1 MGWMDPSPP
10 KLWSPVLC
18 RAVAGLDSGVFG
30 GLLVIV
36 WFCWSG
42 WLRGDYWWSK
52 LNVVG
57 AFFFGERA
65 FQAGFGWATLS
76 GAALLLLIYALLGA
90 LLAWLTPAPPRWYR
104 SVLFGLV
111 GALVFQL
118 AADRWLWKQFHPF
131 AATYFPRP
139 ATLAANLIFGLSM
152 VRLGSRNL
160 AVLRAFGG
168 WKPPDPPPPP
178 DPGPPPPCEEV
189 SSNPAAT
196 PTESAPPDC

>member
-10 KLWSPVLC
+10 KPWPPALC
-18 RAVAGLDSGVFG
+18 RAVAGLDAGVFG
-30 GLLVIV
+30 GLLVV
-36 WFCWSG
+36 AWFCWAG
-42 WLRGDYWWSK
+42 WLRGDFWWSK
-52 LNVVG
+52 LNVAG

-65 FQAGFGWATLS
+65 FQGGFGWMTLS

-90 LLAWLTPAPPRWYR
+90 LLAWLTPPPPHWYR

-139 ATLAANLIFGLSM
+139 ITLAANLIFGLSM
-152 VRLGSRNL
+152 VRLGRRNL

-168 WKPPDPPPPP
+168 WKPPAPPPAP
-178 DPGPPPPCEEV
+178 DLVPAIPGEEVSSGPPPPQD
-189 SSNPAAT
+189 
-196 PTESAPPDC
+196 SASPDC